1 VELAPCEFSRP
12 LYNFVLLFTLLT
24 LLSIIVMQQQVKL
37 KTEASDPAQLEKE
50 KANGGAVAFRS

>member
-1 VELAPCEFSRP
+1 
-12 LYNFVLLFTLLT
+12 LFTLLT